1 MAPTSSCSRKTGHMR
16 ICAIRSSRDAR
27 VARNVGRRW
36 SLRHQ
41 RHRNR
46 RRAWHTTT
54 PRRRESFVT
63 GTDCLPAFG
72 RRWYGRGR
80 RRWRGRLSPL
90 SARSAGRF
98 WRWRAANRSAPSGSS
113 SWRCARMPSPT
124 VSMRIAS
131 RSRSCA
137 PTTRTP
143 HLRSACMT
151 VRTSSG
157 RTVVCSSD
165 SILRR
170 SPELDLLSDRFW
182 RRRWATCQASC
193 GSSSA

>member
-1 MAPTSSCSRKTGHMR
+1 MATFLNMAPTSSCSRKTGHMR

-157 RTVVCSSD
+157 RPSCA
-165 SILRR
+165 LRTAFCGDLR
-170 SPELDLLSDRFW
+170 S
-182 RRRWATCQASC
+182 
-193 GSSSA
+193 